1 MSTPPGRQAFGNGV
15 NQPGSTLLAYTVG
28 DWDQMEDLE
37 FAEIPMEVL
46 QDPGEAPAPEIVQA
60 PPTLSQEREEIFD
73 FIEGQKAKSTVQKTN
88 RDVLRFKRYLAEKN
102 EHRNPEDLDPK
113 VLAIHIGSF
122 IRGLSKAD
130 GSEYEPGTITSVY
143 CSIDRYLRKKGYPHV
158 ITKDDYFK
166 CTKEVVEA
174 KRKLVKASG
183 KGNLPNRAKSLTLE
197 EEDQLWTRGGF
208 SHEDPTELLAGLW
221 YLLSLNFGFRG
232 NDESRQLKF
241 GDLTLGRDGQGD
253 TYLELKAER
262 LMKTRKGGQGD
273 GHRAFTPKAWANGGR
288 RCPVFFYE
296 QYCFHRPDSMKAPD
310 APFYLNVNFQ
320 RRVGAIVWFKAG
332 AMGHNNIGLIR
343 AGIPRPLTNHCVRKI
358 SVERLLN
365 FRIDPTIVAQHS
377 GHKNVASINN
387 YAMASEYLQKRM
399 ASALSRGDLPLP
411 KSPVSKF

>member
-1 MSTPPGRQAFGNGV
+1 MSTPPGRQAFGNGHFTV

-37 FAEIPMEVL
+37 IAEIPMEVL

-88 RDVLRFKRYLAEKN
+88 RDILRFKRYLAEKN

-158 ITKDDYFK
+158 FTKDDYFK

-197 EEDQLWTRGGF
+197 EEDQLWTRGGG
-208 SHEDPTELLAGLW
+208 SPMKTP
-221 YLLSLNFGFRG
+221 LNFQQDYG
-232 NDESRQLKF
+232 
-241 GDLTLGRDGQGD
+241 T
-253 TYLELKAER
+253 
-262 LMKTRKGGQGD
+262 
-273 GHRAFTPKAWANGGR
+273 
-288 RCPVFFYE
+288 C
-296 QYCFHRPDSMKAPD
+296 
-310 APFYLNVNFQ
+310 
-320 RRVGAIVWFKAG
+320 
-332 AMGHNNIGLIR
+332 
-343 AGIPRPLTNHCVRKI
+343 
-358 SVERLLN
+358 
-365 FRIDPTIVAQHS
+365 
-377 GHKNVASINN
+377 
-387 YAMASEYLQKRM
+387 
-399 ASALSRGDLPLP
+399 
-411 KSPVSKF
+411 